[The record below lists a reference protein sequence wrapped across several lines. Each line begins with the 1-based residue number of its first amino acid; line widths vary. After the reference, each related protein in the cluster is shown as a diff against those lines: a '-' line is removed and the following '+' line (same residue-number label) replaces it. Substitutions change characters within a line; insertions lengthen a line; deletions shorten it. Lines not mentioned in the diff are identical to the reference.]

1 MPAAGDAHP
10 ALAAN
15 AEHQLMARIRLP
27 LDAVV
32 GPTGTGKSDAGIAIA
47 KHIESLGGSAEII
60 NSDSMQFYRGMDI
73 GTAKLAPEDRGGV
86 EHHLLDWLEIT
97 DESTAAEYQ
106 PVARGK
112 ILELQAAGKT
122 PILVGGSMLYIAAV
136 LNEFGFAA
144 RDENVRAE
152 LEAELERI
160 GESELYRK
168 LMSLAPDTASRI
180 DPKNGRRIVRAL
192 EVVTITGEDFAA
204 KLPDLNESWQP
215 VLEIGLNSDRAH
227 LVNRLHL
234 RAAKMWDN
242 GILEEAKSLI
252 PQGIREGKT
261 SSHAIGYAQALA
273 QLDSVLTE
281 PEAIEET
288 SRLTARYARR
298 QMSWFRRDPRINWF
312 DYQDENL
319 MPSITRAVTDYLN
332 E

>member
-1 MPAAGDAHP
+1 MTK
-10 ALAAN
+10 L
-15 AEHQLMARIRLP
+15 I
-27 LDAVV
+27 AVV

-47 KHIESLGGSAEII
+47 KHLECIGGRAEII

-73 GTAKLAPEDRGGV
+73 GTAKLSLDERKGV
-86 EHHLLDWLEIT
+86 PHHLLDWLEIT

-106 PVARGK
+106 PVARAK
-112 ILELQAAGKT
+112 ILELQSEGVT

-144 RDENVRAE
+144 RDETIRAE
-152 LEAELERI
+152 LEAELI
-160 GESELYRK
+160 QVGESELYRK
-168 LMSLAPDTASRI
+168 LLALAPDTASRI

-227 LVNRLHL
+227 LVNRLEQ
-234 RAAKMWDN
+234 RATKMWEK
-242 GILEEAKSLI
+242 GILSEAESLI
-252 PQGIREGKT
+252 PLGVRDGKT

-273 QLDSVLTE
+273 QLDGELTE
-281 PEAIEET
+281 EQAIEET
-288 SRLTARYARR
+288 ARLTARYARR

-312 DYQDENL
+312 DYQDEQLLPNIL
-319 MPSITRAVTDYLN
+319 TTVEKYLN

>member
-1 MPAAGDAHP
+1 MTK
-10 ALAAN
+10 L
-15 AEHQLMARIRLP
+15 I
-27 LDAVV
+27 AVV
-32 GPTGTGKSDAGIAIA
+32 GPTGTGKSDAGISIA
-47 KHIESLGGSAEII
+47 KHIETLGGKAEII

-73 GTAKLAPEDRGGV
+73 GTAKLSFEERRGV
-86 EHHLLDWLEIT
+86 PHHLLDWLSIT

-106 PVARGK
+106 PVARKK
-112 ILELQAAGKT
+112 ILELQAAGVT

-144 RDENVRAE
+144 RDEKIRAD
-152 LEAELERI
+152 LEAELIRV

-168 LMSLAPDTASRI
+168 LLSLAPDTASRI

-227 LVNRLHL
+227 LVNRLYH
-234 RAAKMWDN
+234 RAAKMWER
-242 GILEEAKSLI
+242 GILREAEALI
-252 PQGIREGKT
+252 PLGVREGKT

-273 QLDSVLTE
+273 QLDGESTE
-281 PEAIEET
+281 EQAIEET
-288 SRLTARYARR
+288 ARLTARYARR

-319 MPSITRAVTDYLN
+319 LPSILN
-332 E
+332 TVDTFLSE